1 MFYHLFLVLGE
12 FVHLVPQGVRLLG
25 TRSELEVH
33 QGRDQFSVKKEQIEN
48 ISCIFTI
55 IWINLK
61 PVYIFLYKAAFRQ

>member
-12 FVHLVPQGVRLLG
+12 FVHLVPRGVRLLG

-33 QGRDQFSVKKEQIEN
+33 QVRDQFSVKKEEVEN

-55 IWINLK
+55 ICINLK
-61 PVYIFLYKAAFRQ
+61 LVQIFIYKAAFRQ